1 MIISKI
7 NALCSAVLLH
17 KLEGKTQVQEELNQ
31 FVMNRLE
38 EVKQKPQFKY
48 FGQWL
53 KNLEWLMST
62 KYNGY

>member
-38 EVKQKPQFKY
+38 
-48 FGQWL
+48 
-53 KNLEWLMST
+53 
-62 KYNGY
+62 